1 MEYLLI
7 ETDEKNHIPYGINKN
22 RAIDIRMITKEG
34 FDRLSKW
41 NLVEMELPMEYFFPD
56 LLCRPF
62 VMVSEEMIKT
72 ILIYQPEN
80 LYRGVKLWQRK
91 SGTNASYFIPLLDE
105 LPCLSER
112 TQYNS
117 AGNRILKPIL
127 DKSKTGDL
135 AVFRIKGFDKSS
147 IVGREDFVE
156 SILRRGI
163 RGIRME
169 EVESE

>member
-1 MEYLLI
+1 MEIGGTESVRNY
-7 ETDEKNHIPYGINKN
+7 
-22 RAIDIRMITKEG
+22 R
-34 FDRLSKW
+34 
-41 NLVEMELPMEYFFPD
+41 
-56 LLCRPF
+56 
-62 VMVSEEMIKT
+62 KT
-72 ILIYQPEN
+72 RKLIYQPETS
-80 LYRGVKLWQRK
+80 YRGVKLWQRK